1 MGARFSSLVLLYSAL
16 LLSGCV
22 ERYDVNVWNKLGVRP
37 PITRAEF
44 EQRLPHGWK
53 HHVWGF
59 YGRVQ
64 REWYEVS
71 ATEGYDVWSYPRRIL
86 TVHADDALMKIKL
99 RPMKPE

>member
-1 MGARFSSLVLLYSAL
+1 MGARFSFLVLLSASL
-16 LLSGCV
+16 LLAGCA
-22 ERYDVNVWNKLGVRP
+22 ERHDVNVWNKRGGRL
-37 PITRAEF
+37 PIKRAEF
-44 EQRLPHGWK
+44 EHRLPRGWQ

-71 ATEGYDVWSYPRRIL
+71 ATEVYDVWSYPRRIL